1 MYGLVF
7 MSTRVIATSRMFQ
20 KGKTVVPSEVRR
32 ILGVVDGD
40 NIAWIYNESESTIV
54 ILTSKKAARYMLER

>member
-1 MYGLVF
+1 
-7 MSTRVIATSRMFQ
+7 MSTRVIATSKMFQ